1 MNEPRTGNDME
12 NMNLGGKYLTFLLA
26 DECYGVQILK
36 VREIIGLTDSTRV
49 PGTPDFVRGV
59 INLRGKVIPVIDLK
73 ERLGLGRTE
82 DTEYTCII
90 IMDFESDDR
99 TVQVGMVVDTVFEV
113 IDIPANIIEPAPGFG
128 VSDRA
133 KYIGGLART
142 ECGVRILLDIDNVLD
157 PADFSGTGEST
168 VEGEKVEGVTQ

>member
-1 MNEPRTGNDME
+1 MSERRTGNDME
-12 NMNLGGKYLTFLLA
+12 DMGLGGKYLTFLLA

-36 VREIIGLTDSTRV
+36 VREIIGLTDTTRV

-73 ERLGLGRTE
+73 ERLGLGRTG
-82 DTEYTCII
+82 DTEHTCII

-113 IDIPANIIEPAPGFG
+113 IDIPADIIEPAPGFG
-128 VSDRA
+128 ISDRA
-133 KYIGGLART
+133 RYISGLART

-157 PADFSGTGEST
+157 PADFSGGEPGT
-168 VEGEKVEGVTQ
+168 MQDEKVEGVTQ